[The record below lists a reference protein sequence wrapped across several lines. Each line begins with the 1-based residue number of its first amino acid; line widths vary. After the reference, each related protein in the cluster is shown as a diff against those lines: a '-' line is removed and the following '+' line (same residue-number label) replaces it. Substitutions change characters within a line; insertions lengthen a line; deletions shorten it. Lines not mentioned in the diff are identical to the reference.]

1 MTIKAILIM
10 LGVWLALSVLLSIAW
25 GRIVQ
30 AANKDYV
37 PESEP
42 VEEVPIFL
50 RKQAD

>member
-1 MTIKAILIM
+1 MTLKMMMIM
-10 LGVWLALSVLLSIAW
+10 LGVWLVLSVLLSIAW

-37 PESEP
+37 PEPEP

-50 RKQAD
+50 KKQAD